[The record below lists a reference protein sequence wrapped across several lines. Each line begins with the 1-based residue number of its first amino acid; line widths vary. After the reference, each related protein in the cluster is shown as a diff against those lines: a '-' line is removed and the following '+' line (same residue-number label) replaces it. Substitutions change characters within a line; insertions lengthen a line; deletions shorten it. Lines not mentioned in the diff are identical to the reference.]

1 MFLKEKDTVFDLLA
15 KLVSLLSKE
24 EERKYA
30 IEWTAA
36 KENHIK
42 KFIDRYKNFLA
53 IIMNAS
59 ATGYQIGKRGI
70 FLINEEMK
78 KILDSTENR
87 KSDIFRLVIETE
99 KRIDMYANWQN
110 QGVIYCLQPLNTNV
124 EETDIA
130 VYPHFL
136 PQWDTGKSERK
147 RERKFNAVFQ
157 NYMVVR
163 VKDISPFE
171 VIMHY
176 WNDEGVLQ
184 KVDNGWKLRIGMS
197 PVMDY
202 AELRTK
208 EKEQSTDHA
217 VSVEGLVNEDAV
229 NERVLT
235 IFERM
240 FSEEY
245 GMIIFPEALGSE
257 KILNRIKEKMREW
270 PENYTFVA
278 APTIC
283 SDGRNVLVV
292 LGPGGVECLRQ
303 EKTAPAILLTKDG
316 RQEREELCYTN
327 QVHLLITRELG
338 LMAFAICAELLDP
351 DYYRLI
357 VDTVLADTIICASF
371 SPGVRAFHKTLLK
384 GTSVGML
391 ECYINTC
398 SAQKISR
405 SGKTPEPLAFV
416 NVPCCEG
423 GDGLREIAREC
434 GGVCAEEICYFDI
447 VITYKDKDFI
457 IESIHKRCA

>member
-1 MFLKEKDTVFDLLA
+1 
-15 KLVSLLSKE
+15 
-24 EERKYA
+24 
-30 IEWTAA
+30 
-36 KENHIK
+36 
-42 KFIDRYKNFLA
+42 
-53 IIMNAS
+53 
-59 ATGYQIGKRGI
+59 
-70 FLINEEMK
+70 MK

-357 VDTVLADTIICASF
+357 VDTVLADTIICA
-371 SPGVRAFHKTLLK
+371 
-384 GTSVGML
+384 
-391 ECYINTC
+391 
-398 SAQKISR
+398 
-405 SGKTPEPLAFV
+405 
-416 NVPCCEG
+416 
-423 GDGLREIAREC
+423 
-434 GGVCAEEICYFDI
+434 
-447 VITYKDKDFI
+447 
-457 IESIHKRCA
+457 